1 MMNIHHKKPAV
12 RNLETAT
19 ILVVEDESIIAMD
32 LSNTLTILGYSVP
45 AIASSGEEAV
55 SLALSLKPSLIL
67 MDIQLK
73 GNMDGIAAVRAIK
86 KQTDIPA
93 VYLTAHANETTFLR
107 AIETGPYGYLLKPI
121 GKNDLYT
128 TIETALHRRS
138 LELSLQASE
147 TRYRD
152 LVDTLP
158 QAVVEHD
165 PSGIITF
172 CNTSFCRL
180 TGYQVSDLLGISINA
195 LIPST
200 AARGENVQ
208 LSLFPD
214 ETPLC
219 YQTTARIA
227 HRDGTMRQVHINGNR
242 KILKN
247 GDAEGYLTVLTDFSD
262 INFREKPKKQAGK
275 DKKIRPG
282 DSWIGVM

>member
-1 MMNIHHKKPAV
+1 MMNIRHEKPAV
-12 RNLETAT
+12 RNLPPAT

-32 LSNTLTILGYSVP
+32 LTNTLTILGYSVP

-55 SLALSLKPSLIL
+55 SLALSLKPDLIL

-73 GNMDGIAAVRAIK
+73 GDMDGIAAVRAIK

-138 LELSLQASE
+138 LELCLQASE

-180 TGYQVSDLLGISINA
+180 TGYEVSDLLGISINA
-195 LIPST
+195 LIPRA
-200 AARGENVQ
+200 AAREENVQ

-214 ETPLC
+214 DTPLC
-219 YQTTARIA
+219 YQTTAHIA
-227 HRDGTMRQVHINGNR
+227 HRDGTMRRVHINGNR
-242 KILKN
+242 KIMKS

-262 INFREKPKKQAGK
+262 INFREKSKTQAGK
-275 DKKIRPG
+275 EKKIRPG